1 MKKNIATAMKKEY
14 LNQQAEIRHQEA
26 VIQKLRSFNR
36 EKSIRRA
43 ESREKLLSLLL
54 AAVMVLGLAA
64 CASSAPETTTAATT
78 APAAEPTE
86 AATEAATEAPTE
98 APVETV
104 KLNVAY
110 MPNYASLW
118 SVLTAMDQGFFA
130 EEGLEIT
137 LWEFAS
143 GPEEIA
149 AMEGGSIDLA
159 YIGHGAHKLC
169 INGQANIFM
178 PSSVHSTDRIIVLPS
193 SGVTSVDNISELKGK
208 KVAYNGG
215 SSSETALTGALNAA
229 GLTMD
234 DIEAYEM
241 DAVNMVAAMMSGNV
255 DACTAWNPYSVQ
267 ILQNCPGALEL
278 EFATNS
284 VNMSSWICLPSYAE
298 EHHDVL
304 VRFSRALLK
313 GMQYAAQEE
322 NWEYAVGLYAK
333 QCAKDVE
340 ACYVETGDAT
350 WFSADYVRAS
360 IADGTFADLYTRQ
373 QQMFIDNGAVEAPVA
388 LENYVLWDVMEEA
401 LG

>member
-1 MKKNIATAMKKEY
+1 MK
-14 LNQQAEIRHQEA
+14 
-26 VIQKLRSFNR
+26 
-36 EKSIRRA
+36 
-43 ESREKLLSLLL
+43 KLLSLLL

-215 SSSETALTGALNAA
+215 YSSETALTGALNAA

>member
-1 MKKNIATAMKKEY
+1 MK
-14 LNQQAEIRHQEA
+14 
-26 VIQKLRSFNR
+26 
-36 EKSIRRA
+36 
-43 ESREKLLSLLL
+43 KLLSLLL
-54 AAVMVLGLAA
+54 AAVMILGLAA
-64 CASSAPETTTAATT
+64 CGSSAPAPTTAATT
-78 APAAEPTE
+78 APAA
-86 AATEAATEAPTE
+86 APAETTA

-118 SVLTAMDQGFFA
+118 SVLTAIDQGFFA

-178 PSSVHSTDRIIVLPS
+178 PSSVHSTDRIIVLPTS
-193 SGVTSVDNISELKGK
+193 EVTSVDNISNLKGK

-267 ILQNCPGALEL
+267 ILENCEGAQEL

-298 EHHDVL
+298 KNHDVL
-304 VRFSRALLK
+304 VRFTRALLK
-313 GMQYAAQEE
+313 GMEYAAQEE
-322 NWEYAVGLYAK
+322 NWAYAVGLYAK

-350 WFSADYVRAS
+350 WFSADYVKTA
-360 IADGTFADLYTRQ
+360 IADGTFEDLYTRQ

>member
-1 MKKNIATAMKKEY
+1 MK
-14 LNQQAEIRHQEA
+14 
-26 VIQKLRSFNR
+26 
-36 EKSIRRA
+36 
-43 ESREKLLSLLL
+43 KLLSLLL
-54 AAVMVLGLAA
+54 AAVMILGLAA
-64 CASSAPETTTAATT
+64 CGSSAPAPTTAATT
-78 APAAEPTE
+78 APAA
-86 AATEAATEAPTE
+86 APAETTA

-118 SVLTAMDQGFFA
+118 SVLTAIDQGFFA

-178 PSSVHSTDRIIVLPS
+178 PSSVHSTDRIIVLPTS
-193 SGVTSVDNISELKGK
+193 EVTSVDNISNLKGK

-215 SSSETALTGALNAA
+215 SSSETALTGARHAA
-229 GLTMD
+229 GLPMD
-234 DIEAYEM
+234 DIAAYEM
-241 DAVNMVAAMMSGNV
+241 DAVNMVAAMRAGNV

-267 ILQNCPGALEL
+267 ILENCEGAQEL

-298 EHHDVL
+298 KNHDVL
-304 VRFSRALLK
+304 VRFTRALLK
-313 GMQYAAQEE
+313 GMEYAAQEE
-322 NWEYAVGLYAK
+322 NWAYAVGLYAK

-350 WFSADYVRAS
+350 WFSADYVKTA
-360 IADGTFADLYTRQ
+360 IADGTFEDLYTRQ
-373 QQMFIDNGAVEAPVA
+373 QQMFIDNGAVAEKVA
-388 LENYVLWDVMEEA
+388 LDQYILWDVMTEA

>member
-1 MKKNIATAMKKEY
+1 MKNMKQWIALVVA
-14 LNQQAEIRHQEA
+14 L
-26 VIQKLRSFNR
+26 
-36 EKSIRRA
+36 
-43 ESREKLLSLLL
+43 
-54 AAVMVLGLAA
+54 VLCLGTMTA
-64 CASSAPETTTAATT
+64 CAG
-78 APAAEPTE
+78 APAPTP
-86 AATEAATEAPTE
+86 TQTEAPTE
-98 APVETV
+98 APTEATVETV

-130 EEGLEIT
+130 EEGLEIA

-178 PSSVHSTDRIIVLPS
+178 PSSVHSTDRIIVLPTS
-193 SGVTSVDNISELKGK
+193 EVTSADNISNLKGK

-267 ILQNCPGALEL
+267 ILQNCQGALEL

-298 EHHDVL
+298 EHRDVL
-304 VRFSRALLK
+304 VRFTRALLK
-313 GMQYAAQEE
+313 GMEYASQEE

-350 WFSADYVRAS
+350 WFSAEYVRAS
-360 IADGTFADLYTRQ
+360 LADGTFADLYTRQ
-373 QQMFIDNGAVEAPVA
+373 QQMFIDNGAVAEKVE
-388 LENYVLWDVMEEA
+388 LDQYILWDVMEEA

>member
-1 MKKNIATAMKKEY
+1 MK
-14 LNQQAEIRHQEA
+14 
-26 VIQKLRSFNR
+26 
-36 EKSIRRA
+36 
-43 ESREKLLSLLL
+43 KLLSLLL
-54 AAVMVLGLAA
+54 AAVMILGLAA
-64 CASSAPETTTAATT
+64 CGSSAPAPTTAATT
-78 APAAEPTE
+78 APAA
-86 AATEAATEAPTE
+86 APAETTA

-118 SVLTAMDQGFFA
+118 SVLTAIDQGFFA

-178 PSSVHSTDRIIVLPS
+178 PSSVHSTDRIIVLPTS
-193 SGVTSVDNISELKGK
+193 EVTSVDNISNLKGK

-267 ILQNCPGALEL
+267 ILENCEGAQEL

-373 QQMFIDNGAVEAPVA
+373 QQMFIDNGAVAEKVE
-388 LENYVLWDVMEEA
+388 LDQYILWDVMEEA